1 MEPQK
6 GPFKIW
12 RNPSLEG
19 ESPKYM
25 GVAYAPEGHLCL
37 RANDLRD
44 LGFPPGHYT
53 VRVPEALV
61 FLYDMPPFETLEVLP

>member
-1 MEPQK
+1 MERLK

-25 GVAYAPEGHLCL
+25 GEAYAPEGHLCL
-37 RANDLRD
+37 KANDLRA
-44 LGFPPGHYT
+44 LGFLPGHYT

-61 FLYDMPPFETLEVLP
+61 FLYDLPKWERLEVDP